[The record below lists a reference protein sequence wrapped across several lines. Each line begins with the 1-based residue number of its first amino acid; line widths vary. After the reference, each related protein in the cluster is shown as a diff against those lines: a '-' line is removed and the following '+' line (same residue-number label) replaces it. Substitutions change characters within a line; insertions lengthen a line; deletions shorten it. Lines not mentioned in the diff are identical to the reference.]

1 MNFVCP
7 YCNQPTT
14 ITSPNKDADWHRIA
28 IAAEQLSYK
37 HRLGIRYLAIACPN
51 KKCKRLTFTF
61 TLTGA
66 TNDTYRSEETNK
78 VVQKWSL
85 LPESKAKPQP
95 TYIPKQIVQ
104 DYIEACRINQL
115 SPKASATLARRCL
128 QGMIRDFHG
137 IKKGTLNEE
146 ITTLKGIIPNNE
158 WQAIDALRSIGN
170 IGAHMEKNVNLIV
183 DISEGEADKL
193 IAFIE
198 YLFKQWYVKRQDDQE
213 NLAAVQAMA
222 GIKKAE
228 KKIAKQP
235 TAKSDTSSKVINK
248 ADN

>member
-14 ITSPNKDADWHRIA
+14 ITSPNKDDNWHRID
-28 IAAEQLSYK
+28 IAAEHLSYK
-37 HRLGIRYLAIACPN
+37 HRLGIRYSAIACPN

-66 TNDTYRSEETNK
+66 TSEMYSKETSK
-78 VVQKWSL
+78 TVQKWSL

-95 TYIPKQIVQ
+95 SYILEQIVQ
-104 DYIEACRINQL
+104 DYTEACRISQL

-146 ITTLKGIIPNNE
+146 ITALKGIIPNDE
-158 WQAIDALRSIGN
+158 WQAIDALRLIGN
-170 IGAHMEKNVNLIV
+170 IGAHMEKDVNLIV
-183 DISEGEADKL
+183 EISEGEAEKL
-193 IAFIE
+193 IVFIE
-198 YLFKQWYVKRQDDQE
+198 YLFKQWYVKKYEHEE
-213 NLAAVQAMA
+213 NLAAVRAIA

-228 KKIAKQP
+228 KKAAKQSSA
-235 TAKSDTSSKVINK
+235 TSD
-248 ADN
+248 

>member
-1 MNFVCP
+1 M
-7 YCNQPTT
+7 
-14 ITSPNKDADWHRIA
+14 
-28 IAAEQLSYK
+28 
-37 HRLGIRYLAIACPN
+37 RYLAIACPN

-66 TNDTYRSEETNK
+66 TNQSYNSEETTK
-78 VVQKWSL
+78 VVQKWNL

-95 TYIPKQIVQ
+95 SYIPKQIVQ
-104 DYIEACRINQL
+104 DYTEACRINQL

-137 IKKGTLNEE
+137 IQKGTLNEE
-146 ITTLKGIIPNNE
+146 ITALKGIIPNDE

-170 IGAHMEKNVNLIV
+170 IGAHMEKDVNLIV

-198 YLFKQWYVKRQDDQE
+198 YLFKQWYVKRQDDKE

-228 KKIAKQP
+228 KKAGKQP
-235 TAKSDTSSKVINK
+235 AAKANTSSTNTSVSK
-248 ADN
+248 

>member
-14 ITSPNKDADWHRIA
+14 ITSPNKDGDWHRIA

-37 HRLGIRYLAIACPN
+37 HRLGMRYLAIACPN

-66 TNDTYRSEETNK
+66 TNEMYHSEETTK
-78 VVQKWSL
+78 VVQKWNL

-95 TYIPKQIVQ
+95 SYIPKQIIQ
-104 DYIEACRINQL
+104 DYTEACRINQL

-128 QGMIRDFHG
+128 QGMIRDFHS

-146 ITTLKGIIPNNE
+146 ITALKGIIPNDE

-170 IGAHMEKNVNLIV
+170 IGAHMEKDVNLIV

-198 YLFKQWYVKRQDDQE
+198 YLFKQWYVKRQDDKE

-228 KKIAKQP
+228 KQAAKKQP
-235 TAKSDTSSKVINK
+235 VKPSGSGKNTQTPK
-248 ADN
+248 

>member
-14 ITSPNKDADWHRIA
+14 ITSPNKDTDWSRID

-37 HRLGIRYLAIACPN
+37 HRLGVRYLAIACPN
-51 KKCKRLTFTF
+51 KKCKRLTFTLK
-61 TLTGA
+61 LTGA
-66 TNDTYRSEETNK
+66 TNQSYNSSETDK
-78 VVQKWSL
+78 VVQKWNL

-95 TYIPKQIVQ
+95 SYIPKQIVQ
-104 DYIEACRINQL
+104 DYVEACRINQL

-137 IKKGTLNEE
+137 VKKGTLNEE
-146 ITTLKGIIPNNE
+146 ITALKGVIPNDE

-170 IGAHMEKNVNLIV
+170 IGAHMEKDVNLIV

-198 YLFKQWYVKRQDDQE
+198 YLFKQWYVKRQDDKE

-228 KKIAKQP
+228 KKAASKPQP
-235 TAKSDTSSKVINK
+235 KTGSSVKNNQTNSK
-248 ADN
+248 